1 MKINKFKKTQIQKKN
16 WAILRI
22 GINFIKRIL
31 LEMETKHNLDRLR
44 KWWGGGSNHKQK
56 SKSTYVQGVLGD
68 HWLAGFLSHKDWSR
82 AVLEDRYFVES
93 LTNLNKIIGMNSREE
108 PLRVFKIEIMEW

>member
-44 KWWGGGSNHKQK
+44 K
-56 SKSTYVQGVLGD
+56 
-68 HWLAGFLSHKDWSR
+68 
-82 AVLEDRYFVES
+82 
-93 LTNLNKIIGMNSREE
+93 
-108 PLRVFKIEIMEW
+108 